1 MNFDTF
7 TRGDVIVEVVNL
19 SRATM
24 KEAEEFKNF
33 IFKHIDEG
41 FKKIVVDLDKCS
53 FIDSTFLSTLVTSLK
68 SLTAKGGNMK
78 LCSVG
83 SEVQSLL
90 ELTGTHRV
98 FQIFPTKK
106 EALRSFDVK
115 N

>member
-53 FIDSTFLSTLVTSLK
+53 FIDSTFLSTLVSAYKKILSLD
-68 SLTAKGGNMK
+68 GDMK
-78 LCSVG
+78 LASVRD
-83 SEVQSLL
+83 
-90 ELTGTHRV
+90 ELRSIIEFTGTRK
-98 FQIFPTKK
+98 IFKIYSTAEKAIK
-106 EALRSFDVK
+106 SY